1 MKYAAILF
9 LITIFL
15 YTGCQSSAT
24 PNGNSNQSSPAS
36 PPPPANT
43 TAELS
48 PKDVLK
54 ALNTAAKQKNVAE
67 IKRHLSQGTL
77 RMLDKTAGEAG
88 KTPDQILTEEG
99 GAPFSV
105 LPEMREEKIEGETAT
120 VEVQNMLDKA
130 EYEKI
135 PFVREAG
142 AWKVALDIYM
152 DDLERRIAEDMK
164 KPAKK
169 PPASPPK

>member
-9 LITIFL
+9 LVTIFL
-15 YTGCQSSAT
+15 FTGCQSAST
-24 PNGNSNQSSPAS
+24 PNGNSNQPAAAPAPAS
-36 PPPPANT
+36 T

-48 PKDVLK
+48 PKEVLK

-77 RMLDKTAGEAG
+77 RMLDKTAQEGG

-105 LPEMREEKIEGETAT
+105 LPEMREEKVEGETAT
-120 VEVQNMLDKA
+120 VEVQNIMDTKQ
-130 EYEKI
+130 YEKI

-152 DDLERRIAEDMK
+152 DELERRLAEDMK

-169 PPASPPK
+169 PVPTVK

>member
-1 MKYAAILF
+1 MKYTAILF
-9 LITIFL
+9 LVTVFL
-15 YTGCQSSAT
+15 FTGCQT
-24 PNGNSNQSSPAS
+24 PQPPTGGNSNQPPAAPSAPAS
-36 PPPPANT
+36 T
-43 TAELS
+43 TADLS

-77 RMLDKTAGEAG
+77 RVLDKTAEEAG
-88 KTPDQILTEEG
+88 KTSDQILTEEG

-120 VEVQNMLDKA
+120 VEVQNMLDKK

-142 AWKVALDIYM
+142 AWKVALDVYM
-152 DDLERRIAEDMK
+152 DDLERRITEDMK

-169 PPASPPK
+169 PAPAVK

>member
-1 MKYAAILF
+1 MKYTAILF
-9 LITIFL
+9 LVTIFL
-15 YTGCQSSAT
+15 FTGCQSATT
-24 PNGNSNQSSPAS
+24 PNGNSNQPAAA
-36 PPPPANT
+36 PPAPAPT
-43 TAELS
+43 TADLS

-77 RMLDKTAGEAG
+77 RMLDKTAEEAG

-120 VEVQNMLDKA
+120 VEVQNMLDKE

-169 PPASPPK
+169 PAPTVK

>member
-1 MKYAAILF
+1 MKYTAILF
-9 LITIFL
+9 LATIFL
-15 YTGCQSSAT
+15 FTACQTAQQPS
-24 PNGNSNQSSPAS
+24 GNTNQSSQAAPPA
-36 PPPPANT
+36 PANT

-67 IKRHLSQGTL
+67 IRRHLSQSTL
-77 RMLDKTAGEAG
+77 RVLDKTAQEAG

-99 GAPFSV
+99 VAPFIV

-120 VEVQNMLDKA
+120 VEVQNMLDKE

-169 PPASPPK
+169 PRHVN

>member
-1 MKYAAILF
+1 MKYTAILF
-9 LITIFL
+9 LITAFL
-15 YTGCQSSAT
+15 FTGCQSPAT
-24 PNGNSNQSSPAS
+24 PNGNSNQPPPAA
-36 PPPPANT
+36 PPPANT

-54 ALNTAAKQKNVAE
+54 ALNIAAKQKNVAE

-77 RMLDKTAGEAG
+77 RMLDKTAAEAG

-120 VEVQNMLDKA
+120 VEVQNMLDKE

-142 AWKVALDIYM
+142 AWKVAIDAYM

-169 PPASPPK
+169 PASTPK